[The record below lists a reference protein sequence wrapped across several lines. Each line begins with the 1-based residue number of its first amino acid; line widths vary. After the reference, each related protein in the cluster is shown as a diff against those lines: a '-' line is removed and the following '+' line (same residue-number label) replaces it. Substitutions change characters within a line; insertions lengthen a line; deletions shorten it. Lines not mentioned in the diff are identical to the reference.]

1 MASFLDEVGRDG
13 EESFQVRID
22 IEKCVGC
29 GRCVSYC
36 PVGAIQIVRDEQ
48 NPKKKKSRI
57 DEDECVECGVC
68 LRAQVCKPQAIYLPE
83 LNWPRV
89 VRRAFSDPMVEHKE
103 TGVPGRGTE
112 EMKTNE
118 VTGRFKRG
126 SWGMAVEVGRP
137 GVGAR
142 LKDLETIAMVLAKK
156 GIVFEPRNPVTF
168 LFEDVKTGRLKPGLG
183 NEKVLSAIIEFEV
196 KPHQLREVLETLKE
210 ISGKV
215 ETVFSVDLISF
226 PEEREKGPAL
236 EVAKQLGFPVYPNG
250 KVNLGLGRILNE

>member
-1 MASFLDEVGRDG
+1 M
-13 EESFQVRID
+13 RID

-36 PVGAIQIVRDEQ
+36 PVGAIQILEQ
-48 NPKKKKSRI
+48 NPRKKKSKI

-83 LNWPRV
+83 LQWPRV

-103 TGVPGRGTE
+103 TRVPGRGTE

-126 SWGMAVEVGRP
+126 AWGMAVEVGRP
-137 GVGAR
+137 GTGAR
-142 LKDLETIAMVLAKK
+142 LRDLETIAVALAKK
-156 GIVFEPRNPVTF
+156 GVVFEPRNPVTF
-168 LFEDVKTGRLKPGLG
+168 LFEDVKAGRLKPELK
-183 NEKVLSAIIEFEV
+183 NERVLSAIIEFEV
-196 KPHQLREVLETLKE
+196 KPGQFRGVLQTLKD
-210 ISGKV
+210 ISGEV

-226 PEEREKGPAL
+226 PEEGEKGPAL
-236 EVAKQLGFPVYPNG
+236 EIAKQLGFPIYPNG
-250 KVNLGLGRILNE
+250 KVNLGLGRVLNK

>member
-1 MASFLDEVGRDG
+1 M
-13 EESFQVRID
+13 RID
-22 IEKCVGC
+22 IAKCVGC

-36 PVGAIQIVRDEQ
+36 PAGAIQIFRDEQ
-48 NPKKKKSRI
+48 NPKRKKSRI
-57 DEDECVECGVC
+57 DEDECFECGVC
-68 LRAQVCKPQAIYLPE
+68 LRAQVCKPEAIYLPE

-118 VTGRFKRG
+118 VTGRFKKG

-137 GVGAR
+137 GIGGR
-142 LKDLETIAMVLAKK
+142 LRDLETIAIALAEK

-168 LFEDVKTGRLKPGLG
+168 LFEDVKTGRLKPELK

-196 KPHQLREVLETLKE
+196 KPQQLRGVLQILKE
-210 ISGKV
+210 VSEKV
-215 ETVFSVDLISF
+215 DTVFSVDLISF
-226 PEEREKGPAL
+226 PGEAEKGPAL
-236 EVAKQLGFPVYPNG
+236 EVAKELGFPVYPNG
-250 KVNLGLGRILNE
+250 KVNLGLGRILNK

>member
-1 MASFLDEVGRDG
+1 M
-13 EESFQVRID
+13 RID
-22 IEKCVGC
+22 MEKCVGC

-36 PVGAIQIVRDEQ
+36 PVGAIQIFEQ
-48 NPKKKKSRI
+48 NPKKKKSKI

-68 LRAQVCKPQAIYLPE
+68 LRAQVCKPKAIYLPE
-83 LNWPRV
+83 LVWPRV

-118 VTGRFKRG
+118 VTGRFKKG

-137 GVGAR
+137 GVGGR
-142 LKDLETIAMVLAKK
+142 LEDLETIAMALAGK

-168 LFEDVKTGRLKPGLG
+168 LFEDVKTGKLKPELRV
-183 NEKVLSAIIEFEV
+183 EKVLSAIIEFEV
-196 KPHQLREVLETLKE
+196 KPDQLKGVLQSLKDV
-210 ISGKV
+210 SGKV

-226 PEEREKGPAL
+226 PGEGEEGPAL
-236 EVAKQLGFPVYPNG
+236 EAAKQFGFPVYPNG
-250 KVNLGLGRILNE
+250 KVNLGLGRILNK

>member
-1 MASFLDEVGRDG
+1 M
-13 EESFQVRID
+13 RID

-36 PVGAIQIVRDEQ
+36 PVGAIQIFRDEQ

-89 VRRAFSDPMVEHKE
+89 VRRAFSDPMVEHRE
-103 TGVPGRGTE
+103 TRVPGRGTE

-118 VTGRFKRG
+118 VTGRFKKG

-137 GVGAR
+137 GAGGR
-142 LKDLETIAMVLAKK
+142 LKDLETIAMALAKE

-168 LFEDVKTGRLKPGLG
+168 LFEDVKTGRLKPELK

-196 KPHQLREVLETLKE
+196 KPEQLKGVLQALKD
-210 ISGKV
+210 ISKKV
-215 ETVFSVDLISF
+215 DTVFSVDLISF
-226 PEEREKGPAL
+226 PAEAEKGPAL
-236 EVAKQLGFPVYPNG
+236 EAAKQLGFPVYPNG
-250 KVNLGLGRILNE
+250 KVNLGLGRSLNK